1 MPLFYKGIRATKANK
16 AGVRTWHPALV
27 KMKKVINTQ
36 MLAEQI
42 AEKASLTP
50 GDVQNVVR
58 NLLSVM
64 RVHLLNSYTVRLE
77 GMGTFTMSVRSQGKG
92 VDTED
97 KVNPNQI
104 TSVHCRFTPEYF
116 RPIAIGTTR
125 ALTQG
130 LTFEHAN
137 LIGKL
142 AGGNNGGDGGGGG
155 EDPAA

>member
-1 MPLFYKGIRATKANK
+1 MPLFYKAVQSPIANK
-16 AGVRTWHPALV
+16 TGAKLWHLNLV
-27 KMKKVINTQ
+27 KAGGTVATQ
-36 MLAEQI
+36 QLAEVI
-42 AEKASLTP
+42 AEKSSLTP

-64 RVHLLNSYTVRLE
+64 RVHLLNSHSVRLE
-77 GMGTFTMSVRSQGKG
+77 GLGTFTMGIRSRGKG
-92 VDTED
+92 VDVEE

-116 RPIAIGTTR
+116 RPIAVGTTR

-130 LTFEHAN
+130 MTFAHAD
-137 LIGKL
+137 LIGKVVD
-142 AGGNNGGDGGGGG
+142 NNAGGDGEG

>member
-1 MPLFYKGIRATKANK
+1 MPLFYYARQSQIATKE
-16 AGVRTWHPALV
+16 GVKTWHLSL
-27 KMKKVINTQ
+27 KKVGKTVDTQ
-36 MLAEQI
+36 LLAENI
-42 AEKASLTP
+42 AEKSSLTP

-64 RVHLLNSYTVRLE
+64 RVHLLNSHSVRLE
-77 GMGTFTMSVRSQGKG
+77 GLGTFTMGIRSRGKG
-92 VDTED
+92 VDTEE

-116 RPIAIGTTR
+116 RPIAVGTTR

-130 LTFEHAN
+130 MTFAHAD
-137 LIGKL
+137 LIGKVVDSN
-142 AGGNNGGDGGGGG
+142 AGGDGEG

>member
-1 MPLFYKGIRATKANK
+1 MPLFYKGIQAAKANK
-16 AGVRTWHPALV
+16 EGVKTWHPALV

-36 MLAEQI
+36 TMAEGI
-42 AEKASLTP
+42 AEKAS
-50 GDVQNVVR
+50 R

-64 RVHLLNSYTVRLE
+64 RVHLLNSHSVRLE
-77 GMGTFTMSVRSQGKG
+77 GLGTFTMGIRSRGKG
-92 VDTED
+92 VDTEE

-116 RPIAIGTTR
+116 RPIAVGTTR

-130 LTFEHAN
+130 MTFAHAD
-137 LIGKL
+137 LIGKVVDSN
-142 AGGNNGGDGGGGG
+142 AGGDGEG

>member
-1 MPLFYKGIRATKANK
+1 MPLFYKGILATKANK
-16 AGVRTWHPALV
+16 EGAKTWHPTLV
-27 KMKKVINTQ
+27 KMKKVVNTQ
-36 MLAEQI
+36 TLAEEI

-64 RVHLLNSYTVRLE
+64 RGHLLNSYSVRLE
-77 GMGTFTMSVRSQGKG
+77 GLGTFTMKIRSRGKG
-92 VDTED
+92 VDAEE

-116 RPIAIGTTR
+116 RPIAVGTTR
-125 ALTQG
+125 ALMQG
-130 LTFEHAN
+130 VTFAHAN
-137 LIGKL
+137 LIGKEVNDNG
-142 AGGNNGGDGGGGG
+142 GGNGEG